1 MFLSLC
7 VFFFFQAEDGI
18 RDFCLSRGLGDV
30 YKRQVMARKKNT
42 EAPVTEEVKT
52 QDPTVTSETPVI
64 SNEESEKQEQDTVET
79 PDTSSIK
86 ESSQKP
92 EKKDKTKEKDEIP
105 EFVKELLQKYPG
117 YPALYIDSKGGVF
130 TADAQPNWVKD
141 AILYQNPY
149 YKQ

>member
-1 MFLSLC
+1 
-7 VFFFFQAEDGI
+7 
-18 RDFCLSRGLGDV
+18 
-30 YKRQVMARKKNT
+30 MARKKNT
-42 EAPVTEEVKT
+42 ETPVTEEVKT

-64 SNEESEKQEQDTVET
+64 SNDTVET

-86 ESSQKP
+86 EPSQKP
-92 EKKDKTKEKDEIP
+92 EKKDKTKEEDEIP

-130 TADAQPNWVKD
+130 TEDAQPNWVKD

>member
-1 MFLSLC
+1 
-7 VFFFFQAEDGI
+7 
-18 RDFCLSRGLGDV
+18 
-30 YKRQVMARKKNT
+30 MARKKNT

-105 EFVKELLQKYPG
+105 EFVK
-117 YPALYIDSKGGVF
+117 LYIDSKGGVF

>member
-1 MFLSLC
+1 
-7 VFFFFQAEDGI
+7 
-18 RDFCLSRGLGDV
+18 
-30 YKRQVMARKKNT
+30 MARKKNT
-42 EAPVTEEVKT
+42 ETPVTEEVKT

-92 EKKDKTKEKDEIP
+92 EKKDKTKEEDEIP

-149 YKQ
+149 TNNKIYKYGIRWRFYE

>member
-1 MFLSLC
+1 
-7 VFFFFQAEDGI
+7 
-18 RDFCLSRGLGDV
+18 
-30 YKRQVMARKKNT
+30 MARKKNT
-42 EAPVTEEVKT
+42 EAPVTEEV
-52 QDPTVTSETPVI
+52 
-64 SNEESEKQEQDTVET
+64 
-79 PDTSSIK
+79 
-86 ESSQKP
+86 
-92 EKKDKTKEKDEIP
+92 KTKEKDEIP

>member
-1 MFLSLC
+1 MVHRILQEDTVHVSESSRCCIRNDVQQDSLLQGLSSGRVLRC
-7 VFFFFQAEDGI
+7 VFYSKGRILDEKVILKGKDAI
-18 RDFCLSRGLGDV
+18 L
-30 YKRQVMARKKNT
+30 ARMDEILKKGKDMSKK
-42 EAPVTEEVKT
+42 EE
-52 QDPTVTSETPVI
+52 
-64 SNEESEKQEQDTVET
+64 
-79 PDTSSIK
+79 
-86 ESSQKP
+86 
-92 EKKDKTKEKDEIP
+92 DEIP

>member
-1 MFLSLC
+1 
-7 VFFFFQAEDGI
+7 
-18 RDFCLSRGLGDV
+18 
-30 YKRQVMARKKNT
+30 MARKKNT
-42 EAPVTEEVKT
+42 ETPITEEVKT

-92 EKKDKTKEKDEIP
+92 EKKDKTKEEDEIP

-141 AILYQNPY
+141 AILYSLIQLRANRSHIRFTF
-149 YKQ
+149 

>member
-1 MFLSLC
+1 
-7 VFFFFQAEDGI
+7 
-18 RDFCLSRGLGDV
+18 
-30 YKRQVMARKKNT
+30 MARKKNT

-64 SNEESEKQEQDTVET
+64 SNEES
-79 PDTSSIK
+79 
-86 ESSQKP
+86 

>member
-1 MFLSLC
+1 
-7 VFFFFQAEDGI
+7 
-18 RDFCLSRGLGDV
+18 
-30 YKRQVMARKKNT
+30 MARKKNT

-64 SNEESEKQEQDTVET
+64 SNEESEKQ
-79 PDTSSIK
+79 
-86 ESSQKP
+86 
-92 EKKDKTKEKDEIP
+92 EKDEIP

>member
-1 MFLSLC
+1 
-7 VFFFFQAEDGI
+7 
-18 RDFCLSRGLGDV
+18 
-30 YKRQVMARKKNT
+30 MARKKNT
-42 EAPVTEEVKT
+42 ENPVTEEVKT

-64 SNEESEKQEQDTVET
+64 SNEDSEKQEQDTVET
-79 PDTSSIK
+79 PETSPTK
-86 ESSQKP
+86 ESSQKT
-92 EKKDKTKEKDEIP
+92 EKKTKQKDEIP

-117 YPALYIDSKGGVF
+117 YPALYIDTKGGVF

>member
-1 MFLSLC
+1 MLHSL
-7 VFFFFQAEDGI
+7 FKFKLWLE
-18 RDFCLSRGLGDV
+18 
-30 YKRQVMARKKNT
+30 KRIQKLRLQKRLKH
-42 EAPVTEEVKT
+42 KIL
-52 QDPTVTSETPVI
+52 QLLH
-64 SNEESEKQEQDTVET
+64 TVET

>member
-1 MFLSLC
+1 
-7 VFFFFQAEDGI
+7 
-18 RDFCLSRGLGDV
+18 
-30 YKRQVMARKKNT
+30 MARKKNT

-92 EKKDKTKEKDEIP
+92 EKNILAIQHCILIP
-105 EFVKELLQKYPG
+105 KVVYSPQMHNLIG
-117 YPALYIDSKGGVF
+117 
-130 TADAQPNWVKD
+130 
-141 AILYQNPY
+141 
-149 YKQ
+149 

>member
-1 MFLSLC
+1 
-7 VFFFFQAEDGI
+7 
-18 RDFCLSRGLGDV
+18 
-30 YKRQVMARKKNT
+30 MARKKNT
-42 EAPVTEEVKT
+42 ETPVTEEVKT

-105 EFVKELLQKYPG
+105 EFVKELLQKET
-117 YPALYIDSKGGVF
+117 INKEESTMEVVEGGDYSNNDDF
-130 TADAQPNWVKD
+130 FSELNSM
-141 AILYQNPY
+141 LGRNL
-149 YKQ
+149 

>member
-1 MFLSLC
+1 
-7 VFFFFQAEDGI
+7 
-18 RDFCLSRGLGDV
+18 
-30 YKRQVMARKKNT
+30 MARKKNT
-42 EAPVTEEVKT
+42 ETPVTEEVKT

-64 SNEESEKQEQDTVET
+64 SNEDTVET

-92 EKKDKTKEKDEIP
+92 EKKDKTKEEDEIP

>member
-1 MFLSLC
+1 
-7 VFFFFQAEDGI
+7 
-18 RDFCLSRGLGDV
+18 
-30 YKRQVMARKKNT
+30 MARKKNT

-92 EKKDKTKEKDEIP
+92 EKKDKI
-105 EFVKELLQKYPG
+105 KELLQKYPG

>member
-1 MFLSLC
+1 
-7 VFFFFQAEDGI
+7 
-18 RDFCLSRGLGDV
+18 
-30 YKRQVMARKKNT
+30 MARKKNT
-42 EAPVTEEVKT
+42 ETPVTEDT
-52 QDPTVTSETPVI
+52 QAQDPTVTSKAPVI

-149 YKQ
+149 YKKSQVCCLIFPNKLNSSKKVLVWP

>member
-1 MFLSLC
+1 
-7 VFFFFQAEDGI
+7 
-18 RDFCLSRGLGDV
+18 
-30 YKRQVMARKKNT
+30 MARKKNT
-42 EAPVTEEVKT
+42 ENPVAEEVKT
-52 QDPTVTSETPVI
+52 QDPTVTSETSP
-64 SNEESEKQEQDTVET
+64 T
-79 PDTSSIK
+79 K
-86 ESSQKP
+86 ESSQKT
-92 EKKDKTKEKDEIP
+92 EKKTKQKDEIP

>member
-1 MFLSLC
+1 
-7 VFFFFQAEDGI
+7 
-18 RDFCLSRGLGDV
+18 
-30 YKRQVMARKKNT
+30 MARKKNT

-130 TADAQPNWVKD
+130 TADVQPNWVKD

>member
-1 MFLSLC
+1 
-7 VFFFFQAEDGI
+7 
-18 RDFCLSRGLGDV
+18 
-30 YKRQVMARKKNT
+30 MARKKNT

-79 PDTSSIK
+79 PDT
-86 ESSQKP
+86 SSQKP

>member
-1 MFLSLC
+1 
-7 VFFFFQAEDGI
+7 
-18 RDFCLSRGLGDV
+18 
-30 YKRQVMARKKNT
+30 MARKKNT
-42 EAPVTEEVKT
+42 ETPVTEDT
-52 QDPTVTSETPVI
+52 QAQDPTVTSKAPVI

-130 TADAQPNWVKD
+130 TVDAQPNWVKD

>member
-1 MFLSLC
+1 
-7 VFFFFQAEDGI
+7 
-18 RDFCLSRGLGDV
+18 
-30 YKRQVMARKKNT
+30 MARKKNT

-92 EKKDKTKEKDEIP
+92 EKKDNTKEKDEIP

>member
-1 MFLSLC
+1 
-7 VFFFFQAEDGI
+7 
-18 RDFCLSRGLGDV
+18 
-30 YKRQVMARKKNT
+30 MARKKNT

-64 SNEESEKQEQDTVET
+64 SNEESEKQE

>member
-1 MFLSLC
+1 MKNLKNKSKTLLKLQIPPLSKSL
-7 VFFFFQAEDGI
+7 
-18 RDFCLSRGLGDV
+18 L
-30 YKRQVMARKKNT
+30 KNL
-42 EAPVTEEVKT
+42 K
-52 QDPTVTSETPVI
+52 
-64 SNEESEKQEQDTVET
+64 
-79 PDTSSIK
+79 
-86 ESSQKP
+86 
-92 EKKDKTKEKDEIP
+92 KKDKTKEEDEIP

>member
-1 MFLSLC
+1 
-7 VFFFFQAEDGI
+7 
-18 RDFCLSRGLGDV
+18 
-30 YKRQVMARKKNT
+30 MARKKNT
-42 EAPVTEEVKT
+42 ENPVTEEVKT
-52 QDPTVTSETPVI
+52 QAPTVTSETLVI
-64 SNEESEKQEQDTVET
+64 SNEDSEKQEQDTVET

>member
-1 MFLSLC
+1 
-7 VFFFFQAEDGI
+7 
-18 RDFCLSRGLGDV
+18 
-30 YKRQVMARKKNT
+30 MARKKNT

-141 AILYQNPY
+141 AILYQIRITNNKI
-149 YKQ
+149 YKYGIRWRFYE

>member
-1 MFLSLC
+1 
-7 VFFFFQAEDGI
+7 
-18 RDFCLSRGLGDV
+18 
-30 YKRQVMARKKNT
+30 MARKKNT
-42 EAPVTEEVKT
+42 ETPVTEDT
-52 QDPTVTSETPVI
+52 QAQDPTVTSKAPVI
-64 SNEESEKQEQDTVET
+64 SNEEQDTVET

-92 EKKDKTKEKDEIP
+92 EKKDKTKEEDEIP

-130 TADAQPNWVKD
+130 TEDAQPNWVKD